1 MESKEEI
8 EKSCQQAIE
17 DIGRVRS
24 EVSKVFFGHESLIEE
39 LLIALLCGG
48 HVLLEGVPGVGKTHL
63 IKSLSRALSL
73 SFSRIQFTPD
83 LMPADLI
90 GTPIL
95 VKDNQGDRV
104 FRFQKGPLFA
114 HVVLADE
121 INRATPKTQSALL
134 EVMEEKQIT
143 VSGQVHAL
151 EEPYFV
157 LATQNPIEMEGTYPL
172 PEAQIDR
179 FFFKISVP
187 YPDEAHLFRMID
199 LVTGEDAPEVHEVL
213 ERKRLIEIQHLVR
226 RVLVA
231 DEVKQYAISLVLAT
245 TPGRHLNQGSQAK
258 PGAVNMIR
266 YGAGPRG
273 ILTIILAGK
282 ARALL
287 KGRFHVSKEDIQEIA
302 LPALRHRILLSFEG
316 EIDGIETDQLIREII
331 KGMKT

>member
-1 MESKEEI
+1 MEKSEEI
-8 EKSCQQAIE
+8 EKSCRQAIE

-24 EVSKVFFGHESLIEE
+24 EVSKVFFGQESLIEE

-134 EVMEEKQIT
+134 EVMEERQIT

-157 LATQNPIEMEGTYPL
+157 FATQNPIEMEGTYPL
-172 PEAQIDR
+172 PEAQTDR
-179 FFFKISVP
+179 FFFKLSVP

-199 LVTGEDAPEVHEVL
+199 LVTGEDPPEVHEVL
-213 ERKRLIEIQHLVR
+213 DRKRLIGIQHLVR
-226 RVLVA
+226 GILVS
-231 DEVKQYAISLVLAT
+231 DEVKQYAVSLVLAT
-245 TPGRHLNQGSQAK
+245 SPERYLNQANQ
-258 PGAVNMIR
+258 GAVNMIR

-273 ILTIILAGK
+273 ILSIILAGK

-287 KGRFHVSKEDIQEIA
+287 KGRFHVSKEDIREMA

-316 EIDGIETDQLIREII
+316 EIDGIETDHLIRKII
-331 KGMKT
+331 EGMKT